1 MNAHQ
6 KGRDGDHLMAVPFE
20 CELCHYRNIRKRN
33 PNWGS
38 FRDQQLLM
46 VMRRANLDACW
57 GRATSTVT
65 ANLSRVRKDHKDM
78 VQGTPLTGDE
88 FLPHLGNP
96 KLEDRVGMR
105 VAVQVLRASLRPGKY
120 AEFIQFDTIRKTRT
134 WWNNAYNAGEEYN
147 ADAIF
152 ARDER
157 KVVATTSPTSGE
169 WFTRFMRGL
178 KLRVGE
184 IKKQNNPF
192 TSEIVL
198 ALDKVCEEAWDGA
211 EDQGERADIED
222 LMAYVLME
230 FLGDLRGEEV
240 PLLSLKGIL
249 EFWNETTAAKQPHI
263 MLTLHGKFKGETG
276 LRWHCIPLPLHTKS
290 KLPVGKWVSRCLT
303 RRVHLGGR
311 TTGWF
316 FANEDGTR
324 RKMKYYDALLQEH
337 LPAVQHRFPD
347 AIGAKTELDEFSLW
361 RSGRSGAHSAATNNK
376 VPLEVTEAMGRWRKR
391 ERAKGAVPNLPMRQ
405 VYLRMKLATPTL
417 LAFASGF

>member
-1 MNAHQ
+1 
-6 KGRDGDHLMAVPFE
+6 
-20 CELCHYRNIRKRN
+20 
-33 PNWGS
+33 
-38 FRDQQLLM
+38 
-46 VMRRANLDACW
+46 
-57 GRATSTVT
+57 
-65 ANLSRVRKDHKDM
+65 
-78 VQGTPLTGDE
+78 
-88 FLPHLGNP
+88 
-96 KLEDRVGMR
+96 
-105 VAVQVLRASLRPGKY
+105 
-120 AEFIQFDTIRKTRT
+120 
-134 WWNNAYNAGEEYN
+134 
-147 ADAIF
+147 
-152 ARDER
+152 
-157 KVVATTSPTSGE
+157 
-169 WFTRFMRGL
+169 MRGL

-276 LRWHCIPLPLHTKS
+276 LRWHCIPLPLNTKS
-290 KLPVGKWVSRCLT
+290 NLPVGKWVSRCLT